1 MAPDGFAAAN
11 ALATSAI
18 RASCTAT
25 IHTSAGRIARAMA
38 AKNAGLQRATVRNIL
53 PVCGFLGAALFAG
66 RLNVVALLGMA

>member
-11 ALATSAI
+11 ALATRAI

-38 AKNAGLQRATVRNIL
+38 AKNAGLQKATMRNIL
-53 PVCGFLGAALFAG
+53 LA
-66 RLNVVALLGMA
+66 